1 MLQILIDLLFVIS
14 IWSSGLCVR
23 IFAREMEHPS
33 YSSFVFDMGCV
44 CHQWKLA
51 QFALI
56 AML

>member
-1 MLQILIDLLFVIS
+1 M
-14 IWSSGLCVR
+14 R

-44 CHQWKLA
+44 CHQWKLD